1 MNKNLMTKDQY
12 LLRNFSKINHKKWEL
27 YVVTRVLHLLADDD
41 VEYVCQQYINPP
53 DSSKYYLADLCF
65 PTLKLYLE
73 INEGQHASSEHV
85 MNDKIRQRE
94 ILDATDWEQISIDV
108 YTKDDSGKLKDRS
121 LGEVDDEINNF
132 LDYIKAKKKKIETE
146 IGEKLTWNYEDKFSP
161 YAHIQKGYLDVTDN
175 VVFLYHKDALRLF
188 GYKGSHYQ
196 RAYRRIKGHNQ
207 AVWFPKLYDNKPW
220 KNSLSKNYE
229 EIIQQKIVNGNYEDI
244 PLPRKENRIVFG
256 HYKNILGQTV
266 YKFYGEYKVDW
277 DKTVPNSH
285 VFKRV
290 NSRLNLLKYQ

>member
-1 MNKNLMTKDQY
+1 MNKNLITKDQY

-53 DSSKYYLADLCF
+53 NSSKYYLADLCF
-65 PTLKLYLE
+65 PSLKLYLE

-108 YTKDDSGKLKDRS
+108 YTKDGSGKLKDRS
-121 LGEVDDEINNF
+121 LGEVDNEINNF
-132 LDYIKAKKKKIETE
+132 LNYIKAKKKKIETE
-146 IGEKLTWNYEDKFSP
+146 RGEKLTWNYEEKFSP
-161 YAHIQKGYLDVTDN
+161 HVHIQKGYLDVTDN

-196 RAYRRIKGHNQ
+196 RAYWRIKGHNQ
-207 AVWFPKLYDNKPW
+207 AVWFPKLYDNEPW

-229 EIIQQKIVNGNYEDI
+229 EIIQQKIVNGNLEDI

-285 VFKRV
+285 VFKRI

>member
-1 MNKNLMTKDQY
+1 MNKSLMTKDQY

-53 DSSKYYLADLCF
+53 KSSKYYLADLCF
-65 PTLKLYLE
+65 PSLKLYLE
-73 INEGQHASSEHV
+73 INEGQHASSEHA

-94 ILDATDWEQISIDV
+94 ILDATDWEQISINV
-108 YTKDDSGKLKDRS
+108 YTKDSSGKLNDRS

-132 LDYIKAKKKKIETE
+132 LDYIKLKKKRIETE
-146 IGEKLTWNYEDKFSP
+146 RGEKLTWNYEDKFAP
-161 YAHIQKGYLDVTDN
+161 HIHIQKGYLNVTDN

-196 RAYRRIKGHNQ
+196 RAYWRIKEHNQ

-220 KNSLSKNYE
+220 KNSLSKNYA

>member
-1 MNKNLMTKDQY
+1 MNKSLMTKDQY

-41 VEYVCQQYINPP
+41 VEYVCQQYINAPK
-53 DSSKYYLADLCF
+53 SSKYYLADLCF
-65 PTLKLYLE
+65 PSLKLYLE
-73 INEGQHASSEHV
+73 INEGQHASSEHA

-94 ILDATDWEQISIDV
+94 ILDATDWEQISINV
-108 YTKDDSGKLKDRS
+108 YTKDSSGKLNDRS

-132 LDYIKAKKKKIETE
+132 LDYIKVKKKRIETE
-146 IGEKLTWNYEDKFSP
+146 RGEKLTWNYEDKFAP
-161 YAHIQKGYLDVTDN
+161 HIHIQKGYLNVTDN

-196 RAYRRIKGHNQ
+196 RAYWRIKEHNQ

-220 KNSLSKNYE
+220 KNSISKNYE
-229 EIIQQKIVNGNYEDI
+229 GIIQEKIVNGNLEDV
-244 PLPRKENRIVFG
+244 PLPGKENRIVFG

>member
-1 MNKNLMTKDQY
+1 MNKSLMTKDQY

-53 DSSKYYLADLCF
+53 KSSKYYLADLCF
-65 PTLKLYLE
+65 PSLKLYLE
-73 INEGQHASSEHV
+73 INEGQHASSEHA

-94 ILDATDWEQISIDV
+94 ILDATDWEQISINV
-108 YTKDDSGKLKDRS
+108 YTKDSSGKLNDRS

-132 LDYIKAKKKKIETE
+132 LDYIKVKKKRIETE
-146 IGEKLTWNYEDKFSP
+146 RGEKLTWNYEDKFAP
-161 YAHIQKGYLDVTDN
+161 HIHIQKGYLDVTDN

-196 RAYRRIKGHNQ
+196 RAYWRIKEHNQ

-220 KNSLSKNYE
+220 KNSISKNYE
-229 EIIQQKIVNGNYEDI
+229 EIIQEKIVNGNLEDV
-244 PLPRKENRIVFG
+244 PLPGKENRIVFG

>member
-1 MNKNLMTKDQY
+1 M
-12 LLRNFSKINHKKWEL
+12 
-27 YVVTRVLHLLADDD
+27 
-41 VEYVCQQYINPP
+41 
-53 DSSKYYLADLCF
+53 
-65 PTLKLYLE
+65 
-73 INEGQHASSEHV
+73 
-85 MNDKIRQRE
+85 
-94 ILDATDWEQISIDV
+94 
-108 YTKDDSGKLKDRS
+108 
-121 LGEVDDEINNF
+121 
-132 LDYIKAKKKKIETE
+132 
-146 IGEKLTWNYEDKFSP
+146 
-161 YAHIQKGYLDVTDN
+161 HIQKGYLDVTDN

-196 RAYRRIKGHNQ
+196 RAYWRIKGHNQ

-229 EIIQQKIVNGNYEDI
+229 EIIQQKIVNGNLEDI

-277 DKTVPNSH
+277 DKTKPNSH

>member
-1 MNKNLMTKDQY
+1 M
-12 LLRNFSKINHKKWEL
+12 
-27 YVVTRVLHLLADDD
+27 LHLLADDD

-53 DSSKYYLADLCF
+53 NSSKYYLADLCF
-65 PTLKLYLE
+65 PSLKLYLE

-108 YTKDDSGKLKDRS
+108 YTKDGSSKLKDRS
-121 LGEVDDEINNF
+121 LGEVDNEINNF
-132 LDYIKAKKKKIETE
+132 LNYIKAKKKKIETE
-146 IGEKLTWNYEDKFSP
+146 RGEKLTWNYEEKFSP
-161 YAHIQKGYLDVTDN
+161 HVHIQKGYLDVTDN

-196 RAYRRIKGHNQ
+196 RAYWRIKGHNQ

-229 EIIQQKIVNGNYEDI
+229 EIIQQKIVNGNLEDI

-285 VFKRV
+285 VFKRI